1 MKIRLISIALFLS
14 GNFLFSQE
22 SNTPATSKM
31 LGIHF
36 SSLGHNQV
44 YQFQSLEGAPD
55 YESDGF
61 LVLGLNYMHYF
72 NDGLALETGLEY
84 GSYRLTP
91 DHGLP
96 SGMATPGKALDISLM
111 ALPLVVR
118 AHFWKYFFLNAG
130 VLFHADVSNHNDID
144 AQNGIGGMAGLGL
157 HCNFSSGVF
166 LFANPYFNT
175 YSLLSFSGINNAQ
188 RLLETGFRFGISYEL
203 NRNQQIE

>member
-1 MKIRLISIALFLS
+1 MKVRLIPIVLFLW

-22 SNTPATSKM
+22 SNKPATSRI

-36 SSLGHNQV
+36 SSFGHNQV
-44 YQFQSLEGAPD
+44 YQFQSLDGAPD

-61 LVLGLNYMHYF
+61 MVLGLNYMHYF

-91 DHGLP
+91 DNGLP
-96 SGMATPGKALDISLM
+96 SGMAMPGQAQDISLM
-111 ALPLVVR
+111 ALPLAVR

-144 AQNGIGGMAGLGL
+144 AQNGMGGMAGLGL
-157 HCNFSSGVF
+157 YYNFNSGIF
-166 LFANPYFNT
+166 LFANPYFKT
-175 YSLLSFSGINNAQ
+175 FSLLSFSGVNNPQ
-188 RLLETGFRFGISYEL
+188 RLLETGLRLSIGYEL
-203 NRNQQIE
+203 KRNKQME